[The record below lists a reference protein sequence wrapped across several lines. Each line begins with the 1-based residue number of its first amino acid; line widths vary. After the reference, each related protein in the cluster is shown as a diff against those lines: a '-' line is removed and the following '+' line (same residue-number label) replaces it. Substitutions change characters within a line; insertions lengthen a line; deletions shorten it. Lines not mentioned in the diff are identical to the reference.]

1 MMQYDMV
8 RYLSLGTAVR
18 NLACFLVAESKS
30 GPATSNMAAFK
41 PPPPGFTF
49 SLVVSK
55 CLKSLVVHLWC
66 ISRSPDQNPEK
77 GLNTLMRKKGLKKRR
92 KWRLVDP
99 EWYTR
104 ILDLRLTVRIL
115 SIVINVPKDS
125 FNSGTNTGIKLLT
138 TVEDSSPRKI
148 PRISENQFNVQQ
160 LSEDPE

>member
-1 MMQYDMV
+1 MRPVKGYN
-8 RYLSLGTAVR
+8 LGAIVM
-18 NLACFLVAESKS
+18 
-30 GPATSNMAAFK
+30 G
-41 PPPPGFTF
+41 
-49 SLVVSK
+49 
-55 CLKSLVVHLWC
+55 
-66 ISRSPDQNPEK
+66 Q
-77 GLNTLMRKKGLKKRR
+77 
-92 KWRLVDP
+92 DP

-104 ILDLRLTVRIL
+104 IPDLRLTVRIL